1 MTEAEFA
8 QGLEAGAGVAQDLKD
23 KGFGILAL
31 GEIGI
36 GNTSSAA
43 AVAHAVTGE
52 RLDRLVGN
60 GAGAPPKGLEHKRDV
75 LARAYARA
83 LVRDGRD
90 ALIEFGGFEMV
101 MMAGAML
108 GAARHGQIV
117 LVDGF
122 IATAAAC
129 AAISMEPNLRDY
141 LLVRA
146 PLARGRPHRSAR
158 MAWRKA
164 AARSWASARRGHGR
178 SPCHTARA
186 HGTGNA

>member
-60 GAGAPPKGLEHKRDV
+60 GAGAPLKGLEHKRDV
-75 LARAYARA
+75 LGRAYARA

-90 ALIEFGGFEMV
+90 ALMRVRRLRVGHDGGRD
-101 MMAGAML
+101 
-108 GAARHGQIV
+108 AR
-117 LVDGF
+117 
-122 IATAAAC
+122 
-129 AAISMEPNLRDY
+129 S
-141 LLVRA
+141 RA
-146 PLARGRPHRSAR
+146 PRPRSC
-158 MAWRKA
+158 
-164 AARSWASARRGHGR
+164 SWTAS
-178 SPCHTARA
+178 S
-186 HGTGNA
+186 